1 MRVDEVVAR
10 VEMTQID
17 KLKDESWDLFR
28 NNLGR
33 YVLEWAWVAFLVL
46 DLEEFPIVLFATVQR
61 TLHWGIDETL
71 RD

>member
-28 NNLGR
+28 NNLER
-33 YVLEWAWVAFLVL
+33 YVLVWA
-46 DLEEFPIVLFATVQR
+46 
-61 TLHWGIDETL
+61 
-71 RD
+71 

>member
-10 VEMTQID
+10 VDMTHID

-33 YVLEWAWVAFLVL
+33 HVLEWAWVASLAL